1 MLKFLYKNIKK
12 IIIEISDYQIKK
24 TGARREKKAE
34 EASEGQR
41 GQGRGHGGR
50 GKGDHTVKKGRTA
63 TSEQI
68 IAPDIFT
75 WEGS

>member
-1 MLKFLYKNIKK
+1 MLKFLYKKIKK
-12 IIIEISDYQIKK
+12 ILSRRAIIKLRKPEHVEK
-24 TGARREKKAE
+24 KKAE
-34 EASEGQR
+34 KAEGQR

-75 WEGS
+75 